1 MAEAP
6 QQIEPEE
13 LTAAIEEN
21 PEAVAE
27 FVSRLDAV
35 NELLDV
41 LELGTSA
48 MDDEMV
54 MRLAKTGSTLAESA
68 DAVATPETVRL
79 AEAVGRDG
87 EDLAAAVET
96 ISELQRN
103 GTLDDLAAMADLLAL
118 MNGAVDDD
126 MVMRLAKTGS
136 SLGELAD
143 TAAEPDT
150 VRGLERMLDAVGDA
164 SVEESEPVGVIGLA
178 KATRDPEVKQGLGYL
193 LALAKALGRGSGH
206 ENAVH
211 E

>member
-6 QQIEPEE
+6 QQIEAEE
-13 LTAAIEEN
+13 LAEAIEQN

-48 MDDEMV
+48 MDDDMV
-54 MRLAKTGSTLAESA
+54 MRLAKTGTTLAESA

-79 AEAVGRDG
+79 AEAVGREG

-103 GTLDDLAAMADLLAL
+103 GTLDDLAALADLLAL

-126 MVMRLAKTGS
+126 MVMRLARTGS

-150 VRGLERMLDAVGDA
+150 VRGLERMLHAVGDA

-178 KATRDPEVKQGLGYL
+178 KATRDPEVKEGLGYL
-193 LALAKALGRGSGH
+193 LALAKALGRR
-206 ENAVH
+206 
-211 E
+211 

>member
-6 QQIEPEE
+6 QQIEAEE
-13 LTAAIEEN
+13 LAEAIEQN

-87 EDLAAAVET
+87 DDLAAAVET

-103 GTLDDLAAMADLLAL
+103 GTLDDLAALADLLAL

-126 MVMRLAKTGS
+126 MVMRLARTGS

-150 VRGLERMLDAVGDA
+150 VRGLERMLHAVGDA
-164 SVEESEPVGVIGLA
+164 NAKESEPVGVIGLA
-178 KATRDPEVKQGLGYL
+178 KATRDPEVKEGLGYL
-193 LALAKALGRGSGH
+193 LALAKALGR
-206 ENAVH
+206 E
-211 E
+211 

>member
-6 QQIEPEE
+6 QQIEAEE
-13 LTAAIEEN
+13 LAEAIEQN

-54 MRLAKTGSTLAESA
+54 MRLARTGSTLAESA

-79 AEAVGRDG
+79 AEAVGREG

-103 GTLDDLAAMADLLAL
+103 GTLDDLAALADLLAL
-118 MNGAVDDD
+118 MNGAVDDE

-136 SLGELAD
+136 SLGALAD

-150 VRGLERMLDAVGDA
+150 VRGLERMLHAVGDA

-178 KATRDPEVKQGLGYL
+178 KATRDPEVKEGLGYL
-193 LALAKALGRGSGH
+193 LNLAKALGRANGGGR
-206 ENAVH
+206 
-211 E
+211 